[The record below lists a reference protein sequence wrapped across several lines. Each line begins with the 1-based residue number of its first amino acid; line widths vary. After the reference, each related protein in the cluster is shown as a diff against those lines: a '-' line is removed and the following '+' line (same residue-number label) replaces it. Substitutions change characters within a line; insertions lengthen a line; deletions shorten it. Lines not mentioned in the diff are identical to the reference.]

1 MIYCNLENEK
11 SKIKY
16 DEISKNEDSS
26 DKILT
31 IHQHK
36 DIFFLSLAWKCNS
49 ILYSVYFRIAIFT

>member
-36 DIFFLSLAWKCNS
+36 DIFFIICLEMQLNIIFSL
-49 ILYSVYFRIAIFT
+49 F